1 MKRRVLVSKL
11 TGAKEEGRFLCGAAS
26 PKRSLA
32 RTSYRTRNCG
42 RRGNWIGEHAEQI
55 VETRD
60 VHLGSE
66 VERGATAMDV
76 IYPRCAGLDVH
87 QKSVMVCLRIWTDGK
102 SRKTV
107 RRFGTMTHDL
117 VAMAEWLGG
126 EGVTHVAMES
136 TGVFW
141 KPIYNILEGR
151 FEVLLCNARDV
162 KQVPGRKTDVKDCE
176 WLAQLLQ
183 HGLLRGSFVPARE
196 LRQLRD
202 LTRGRAQLVGE
213 RTRTANRIHKV
224 LEDANIKLGAVATDV
239 LGASGRRMIQAM
251 VAGETD
257 ANVLSE
263 LAQKQLR
270 AKIPELRL
278 ALQGHLTD
286 HHRFML
292 RFYMEQLQRLDHAT
306 TELSERIE
314 TTMAEADRAHAGET
328 DIIPFAEAVNLVMS
342 IPGIDRRTAQNEIA
356 EIGTDMGQF
365 PDRGHLASWTGIC
378 PGNNES
384 AGRRKSGTT
393 PKGNRWLRRALSQAA
408 AGAARTKNSYLKARY
423 GRLARRRGKKRA
435 LIAVAH
441 TLLVVTYHVLR
452 ERKPYFELGPG
463 YLDQRNPERLTRY
476 LVRRLESLGHKVT
489 LQAA

>member
-1 MKRRVLVSKL
+1 MKRRVLVSNL

-87 QKSVMVCLRIWTDGK
+87 KKSVMVCLRIWTDGK
-102 SRKTV
+102 SRKTI

-176 WLAQLLQ
+176 WLAQFQ

-239 LGASGRRMIQAM
+239 LGVSGRRMIQAM

-257 ANVLSE
+257 ANVLAE

-270 AKIPELRL
+270 AKI
-278 ALQGHLTD
+278 
-286 HHRFML
+286 
-292 RFYMEQLQRLDHAT
+292 
-306 TELSERIE
+306 
-314 TTMAEADRAHAGET
+314 
-328 DIIPFAEAVNLVMS
+328 
-342 IPGIDRRTAQNEIA
+342 
-356 EIGTDMGQF
+356 
-365 PDRGHLASWTGIC
+365 
-378 PGNNES
+378 
-384 AGRRKSGTT
+384 
-393 PKGNRWLRRALSQAA
+393 
-408 AGAARTKNSYLKARY
+408 
-423 GRLARRRGKKRA
+423 
-435 LIAVAH
+435 
-441 TLLVVTYHVLR
+441 
-452 ERKPYFELGPG
+452 
-463 YLDQRNPERLTRY
+463 
-476 LVRRLESLGHKVT
+476 
-489 LQAA
+489 